1 MDAVVLCAKA
11 PHGAAR
17 RISAMTD
24 TAKPVVKTAEEL
36 RMMIIEQ
43 QMSKLDS
50 GSEARRR
57 EEEAR
62 AAFVDD
68 FMNGEIT
75 EAEQSA
81 IRNLVM
87 NAVKAGQLEA
97 LIYSFPSSLCT
108 DGGRAI
114 NNAEADWPST
124 LTGKARQLL
133 DKYEEK
139 ARPAGYQL
147 KAQIINFPGG
157 IPGDVGLFLA
167 WG

>member
-1 MDAVVLCAKA
+1 MST
-11 PHGAAR
+11 PP
-17 RISAMTD
+17 ST
-24 TAKPVVKTAEEL
+24 TPKTAEEL

-43 QMSKLDS
+43 QMAKLDS

-62 AAFVDD
+62 AKFFED
-68 FMNGEIT
+68 FMQGELTDT
-75 EAEQSA
+75 EIGA

-87 NAVKAGQLEA
+87 NAVKSGQLEA
-97 LIYSFPSSLCT
+97 LIYSFPSTLCT

-114 NNAEADWPST
+114 NNAEPDWPST
-124 LTGKARQLL
+124 LQGKAKQLL
-133 DKYEEK
+133 DKYEAV

-157 IPGDVGLFLA
+157 VPGDVGLFLS